1 MPQSLRSLSK
11 PRQKGVAPVERGAV
25 VREKYGKDGVR
36 FWRYPVIAASIS
48 RVPGGMDMPSKPV
61 NVKQVMV
68 YLTHAQH
75 ERLQKLKEKT
85 GAPMSE
91 RLRRAIDRYLKV
103 MERRS

>member
-1 MPQSLRSLSK
+1 MHMP
-11 PRQKGVAPVERGAV
+11 G
-25 VREKYGKDGVR
+25 
-36 FWRYPVIAASIS
+36 
-48 RVPGGMDMPSKPV
+48 KPV

-91 RLRRAIDRYLKV
+91 SIRRAIDRYLKV
-103 MERRS
+103 MERS